1 MFATSRFRRA
11 LRVLASEGD
20 GERQQQR
27 MPGCNC
33 EGHDWAKGKSCGDV
47 GVPFIQI
54 ESSVP
59 GCQGALGPG
68 DGGSRQEV
76 FRGFFL
82 VGPGLDV
89 LYIANALKLA
99 NKMGPGGRENA
110 TFYPDPIPLADY
122 GNQAPTA
129 TTSFWE
135 ITEPKIFLTS
145 LYWNEPDSGP
155 NSRAMI
161 LVHEISHTPLA
172 GDTSDYAYGDDRCQ
186 LLVYQATSPFPVI
199 IQAMGLKLVE
209 RDVPLKNAASF
220 QYFVYSLSELK

>member
-1 MFATSRFRRA
+1 
-11 LRVLASEGD
+11 
-20 GERQQQR
+20 
-27 MPGCNC
+27 
-33 EGHDWAKGKSCGDV
+33 
-47 GVPFIQI
+47 
-54 ESSVP
+54 
-59 GCQGALGPG
+59 
-68 DGGSRQEV
+68 
-76 FRGFFL
+76 
-82 VGPGLDV
+82 
-89 LYIANALKLA
+89 
-99 NKMGPGGRENA
+99 MGPGGRENA

-186 LLVYQATSPFPVI
+186 LLVYQATSSFPVI

-209 RDVPLKNAASF
+209 RDVPLQERRFLPVFCQQSVGAQMSSAFFSRR
-220 QYFVYSLSELK
+220 QLTRI